1 MLPAQMWSCWRLCTC
16 SACLHDLY
24 RELKLV
30 PGARQEAK
38 AHADRHRKLMQAL
51 AADVA
56 AARPASAAELVE
68 FVRDADARLAV
79 VVADEAAVVAQ
90 FPAFPKVWPERRC
103 IGLGN

>member
-1 MLPAQMWSCWRLCTC
+1 MPS
-16 SACLHDLY
+16 
-24 RELKLV
+24 
-30 PGARQEAK
+30 ARQEAK